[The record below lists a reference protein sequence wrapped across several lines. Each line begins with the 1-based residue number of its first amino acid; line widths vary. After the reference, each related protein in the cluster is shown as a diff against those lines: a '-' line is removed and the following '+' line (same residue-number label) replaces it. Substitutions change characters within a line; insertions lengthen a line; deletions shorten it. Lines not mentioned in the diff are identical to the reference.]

1 MNLKNHVQKNDDC
14 TWAKCSNQCHKDLII
29 ASGQL
34 MFDKNIGN
42 WKNSSRECTR
52 VTVEAAKCL
61 PLNRCK
67 HCKPIFYFNTN
78 HILYTDI
85 MSAN

>member
-1 MNLKNHVQKNDDC
+1 MNLKNHVQNDDC

-52 VTVEAAKCL
+52 VTAKCL
-61 PLNRCK
+61 PPNVW
-67 HCKPIFYFNTN
+67 KPSFYFNTKYM
-78 HILYTDI
+78 LYIVTV
-85 MSAN
+85 SAN